1 MENSVRMPVFFEFY
15 GLPGCGKSTV
25 SHAVARLLREDGYT
39 VEEPS
44 FKIDHQNIIIKKTKK
59 LTIAFWGYCFH
70 HKTYQKIIDLV
81 RRNGYSGKELFTQTV
96 NVFQKIKTY
105 NEISST
111 RIFIWDQG
119 IIQAAIS
126 LSIKGRISACDN
138 YSVLL
143 SFIKQK
149 TRIIS
154 VFIPATIQV
163 ALERM
168 GRRKTNYS
176 RVEKVND
183 IKQKVKMLEKFQ
195 EGVVSIKGISD
206 KPIDSIVVKN
216 THSIEEQVYDIIQA
230 IYSFMPI

>member
-1 MENSVRMPVFFEFY
+1 M
-15 GLPGCGKSTV
+15 
-25 SHAVARLLREDGYT
+25 
-39 VEEPS
+39 
-44 FKIDHQNIIIKKTKK
+44 
-59 LTIAFWGYCFH
+59 
-70 HKTYQKIIDLV
+70 
-81 RRNGYSGKELFTQTV
+81 
-96 NVFQKIKTY
+96 
-105 NEISST
+105 
-111 RIFIWDQG
+111 
-119 IIQAAIS
+119 
-126 LSIKGRISACDN
+126 SIKGRISACDN

-149 TRIIS
+149 PRIIS

-183 IKQKVKMLEKFQ
+183 IKQKVKMLERFQ